1 MNDWGKKK
9 ERCNTKAKYCI
20 YIMRGIV
27 QDQYKIDKTSFTK
40 KWNPT
45 ALQLVFYTNIST
57 WGGAN
62 IYR

>member
-1 MNDWGKKK
+1 
-9 ERCNTKAKYCI
+9 
-20 YIMRGIV
+20 MRGIV